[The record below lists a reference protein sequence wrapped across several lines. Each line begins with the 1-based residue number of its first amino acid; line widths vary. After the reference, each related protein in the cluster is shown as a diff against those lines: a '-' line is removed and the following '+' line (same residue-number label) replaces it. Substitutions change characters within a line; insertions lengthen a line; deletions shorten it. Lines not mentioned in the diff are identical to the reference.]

1 MKKSLFIFLLV
12 FINFIGIFVFASNT
26 WNDDTT
32 QIYTQDQSNV
42 IKSDDI
48 DKDPL
53 RAWTISAAWWIK
65 WIATWTNDHQWD
77 FLSYLSKWINYFL
90 WFLWLLVIILII
102 KDGIVMITSAWDE
115 WKKKEAFVNL
125 RNYILALIWI
135 WASYLL
141 INLIFYF
148 VNVNTWVVWTG
159 I

>member
-1 MKKSLFIFLLV
+1 MKKYLFMSLVLFIS
-12 FINFIGIFVFASNT
+12 FVHISVVATDT

-32 QIYTQDQSNV
+32 QIYTQNESNV

-48 DKDPL
+48 DDPL
-53 RAWTISAAWWIK
+53 RNGTTSAAWWIQ
-65 WIATWTNDHQWD
+65 WVAAWTDDYQWD
-77 FLSYLSKWINYFL
+77 FMSYISKWINYFL

-102 KDGIVMITSAWDE
+102 KDGIIMITSAWDE

-125 RNYILALIWI
+125 KNYILALIWI

>member
-1 MKKSLFIFLLV
+1 MKKYLFIFLLV
-12 FINFIGIFVFASNT
+12 FVNFIGIFVFAGNT
-26 WNDDTT
+26 WKDETT
-32 QIYTQDQSNV
+32 KIYTKHQYNV
-42 IKSDDI
+42 IKSNDI
-48 DKDPL
+48 NDPL
-53 RAWTISAAWWIK
+53 RAWTNSAIKWTTWSVWWI
-65 WIATWTNDHQWD
+65 AVWTVEHQKD
-77 FLSYLSKWINYFL
+77 FMHYLSLWINYFL

-148 VNVNTWVVWTG
+148 VNVNTWVV
-159 I
+159 